1 MARWRRVAGTWLAL
15 AVTAALGQGPD
26 LGEPAD
32 PPPAPAVAI
41 WETPGHLILP
51 DKPLLDRGLVLLQ
64 RTAEN
69 QQETLT
75 LVRLQD
81 GATLWAVPIDGPIAS
96 SNVAGEVVLIALRDR
111 VMGLAVPDGKL
122 LWEQPLTFPIDTGW
136 AVSPQFAQSQWF
148 KDRSISGQGTGG
160 GLLVIGDRFFLCVQG
175 TIFGASAQTGDIL
188 WKRKLCFSLSFPLLG
203 YGELV
208 LAATSDKG
216 FGALNA
222 ADGSVVWGHG
232 LNRVQAVFTV
242 GDEIYAAHKDEGL
255 VRLEPAS
262 GQVLWQAAI
271 DTEPKMK
278 LTPVGNRLVVQC
290 DQAVHI
296 LDREHGD
303 RLWKGDHP
311 GLKSALRDDVIY
323 YQDGAKGPLV
333 CKQVADLAERWR
345 VKPKDPGV
353 WSLHA
358 APETLIVMAPGTVEG
373 FDTPDRRTALVAHV
387 GAGRPVR
394 HGDLDLQ
401 RARRVR
407 ASRQRDPRFRPHLG
421 PLGAAPAR
429 PVLLRALD
437 ACPARHALPAQRRAG
452 QPIAGRDPH
461 RLDAAV
467 AAATRSPCLAR

>member
-1 MARWRRVAGTWLAL
+1 M
-15 AVTAALGQGPD
+15 
-26 LGEPAD
+26 
-32 PPPAPAVAI
+32 
-41 WETPGHLILP
+41 
-51 DKPLLDRGLVLLQ
+51 
-64 RTAEN
+64 
-69 QQETLT
+69 
-75 LVRLQD
+75 
-81 GATLWAVPIDGPIAS
+81 PIDGPIAS

-373 FDTPDRRTALVAHV
+373 FDTHTADSTGGARR
-387 GAGRPVR
+387 GRAPVR
-394 HGDLDLQ
+394 HGDLDSK
-401 RARRVR
+401 RARVFVITPTRPAVSTSPR
-407 ASRQRDPRFRPHLG
+407 AAG
-421 PLGAAPAR
+421 CCACR

-437 ACPARHALPAQRRAG
+437 ACPARHALPAQRRRRA
-452 QPIAGRDPH
+452 ANRGRDPIGWM
-461 RLDAAV
+461 R
-467 AAATRSPCLAR
+467 R

>member
-15 AVTAALGQGPD
+15 
-26 LGEPAD
+26 
-32 PPPAPAVAI
+32 

-373 FDTPDRRTALVAHV
+373 FDLQTGGQHWWRTSGPGVLYDTATWTSNERGVFVHHANETRGFDLTSGRWVLRLPGRFFFVHWMHV
-387 GAGRPVR
+387 QHDTLYLHSGAPGS
-394 HGDLDLQ
+394 Q
-401 RARRVR
+401 
-407 ASRQRDPRFRPHLG
+407 S
-421 PLGAAPAR
+421 LGAIPIGWM
-429 PVLLRALD
+429 
-437 ACPARHALPAQRRAG
+437 RR
-452 QPIAGRDPH
+452 
-461 RLDAAV
+461 
-467 AAATRSPCLAR
+467 